1 MAHFLVTGGAGFT
14 GSDLVDALL
23 KQGHRVR
30 LLDEPA
36 ERSPTQ
42 SAAADGIFTG
52 RCYQSGGNRTRLRG
66 NRRRLSSGG
75 NCLSSARIA
84 NGCAHIRST

>member
-30 LLDEPA
+30 LLHD
-36 ERSPTQ
+36 
-42 SAAADGIFTG
+42 
-52 RCYQSGGNRTRLRG
+52 
-66 NRRRLSSGG
+66 LSSGHRHNLPPQMEFLQADVTNRAAIEHAFEEIDAG
-75 NCLSSARIA
+75 FHLAAIA
-84 NGCAHIRST
+84 SRALE